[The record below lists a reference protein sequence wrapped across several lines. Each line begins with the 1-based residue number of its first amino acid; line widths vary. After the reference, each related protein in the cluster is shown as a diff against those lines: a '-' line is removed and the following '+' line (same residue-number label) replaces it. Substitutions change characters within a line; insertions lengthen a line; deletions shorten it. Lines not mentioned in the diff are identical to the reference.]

1 MLVLLVDLLLI
12 VINLLIVIL
21 IVQAV
26 LSWLIAFEVVSR
38 RQPAVDTIWR
48 FTRALTD
55 PMLRPIR
62 RFIPPVSGVD
72 LSPIVLFLILFVI
85 ARLIPMLLLGQPW

>member
-1 MLVLLVDLLLI
+1 MLLI
-12 VINLLIVIL
+12 LVQILLFIINLLIIVL

-26 LSWLIAFEVVSR
+26 LSWLLAFQIVSLSS
-38 RQPAVDTIWR
+38 PIIDTIWR
-48 FTRALTD
+48 FTRTITD

-72 LSPIVLFLILFVI
+72 LSPLVLLL
-85 ARLIPMLLLGQPW
+85 ALYLLQQAIPMLLLGSFF